1 MYGRHDSGWELENL
15 KKGTGLNFL
24 HEKPIFLKI
33 VILPPTINAYRRENL
48 DVSELSLHFWYSNKG
63 IKHLETENVS
73 KILISGSLIGRWLEY
88 TTHN

>member
-1 MYGRHDSGWELENL
+1 MYGRHESAGELEIL
-15 KKGTGLNFL
+15 KKGAGLNFL

-63 IKHLETENVS
+63 IKHLEAEKCS
-73 KILISGSLIGRWLEY
+73 KFLISGS
-88 TTHN
+88 